1 MNYYSY
7 PFNGAL
13 LIKSNKDQSLSI
25 KIQKNAKLYP
35 VSVQNVLI
43 TVQKLSSLTLVE
55 WYFIWSFIL

>member
-7 PFNGAL
+7 PFNGTL

-55 WYFIWSFIL
+55 